1 MTFCYRV
8 GAFLAVKLLAVKLIV
23 LNLLVAMLLAT
34 VLQAGESVSWNPLG
48 KVEREADTLFLADFT
63 SAATIEAQ
71 GGYLLG
77 LHNDWSKK
85 APVHENYE
93 FGPGRSGPAIRGK
106 ESKPDTGAYSF
117 VQYALDGILPADEF
131 TVELSFKADK
141 PWAEMFTGRGFFS
154 MLGSNSLNV
163 MNEKTSLVIL
173 ASDGKGSDRR
183 VVIELSQFPLD
194 DQKWHSLAFTWKR
207 PVLTIWLDG
216 KQAAEIPDVAWNPLW
231 SDSTHADGILIG
243 GTPGAKSPFFWVS
256 DLRVSRTARI
266 PGVATPLRSLTG
278 NLTID
283 AAKSEGP
290 IAPYPLGSLHPGA
303 TPELVQSALQ
313 VVRTDKLLT
322 ATPIKRGAPDATH
335 PTAGIS
341 GKFSYD
347 WQVCDRTF
355 AWFKNNNVRP
365 CISIDSTPQLL
376 GGSVPPYSGKRLQTE
391 LSYLSGY
398 STETPNNWD
407 DWALIVG
414 DLIDHVVRK
423 LKVEAP
429 WWSVWNEPGGPD
441 FGFVDR
447 EQYLTL
453 YARTVTAVRAV
464 DPKARVG
471 GPELAAFEP
480 AWIEA
485 LFARCAKDKL
495 PLDFIAYHDYGGNLY
510 SQSVARET
518 IDSLAAKHGFKTPFP
533 VVVTEF
539 NWAAENMVRTGKP
552 MFNTEYWHLKSF
564 TASYL
569 TAWLTRFLS
578 EPSNELV
585 IFSGVRG
592 DASPRQGSWDVM
604 QLFGPDGMRWG
615 PTNAMTGWKRI
626 LGDRRLALAGDL
638 PPGIFAFACRKG
650 ADGRVGLAFANYGLT
665 QHRNRQIELSV
676 TGLKAGPWKLT
687 RWQVDEKHSSRW
699 DVAED
704 RPEGAPQNELQVL
717 DARMLSVDA
726 SGTARLTLDLPR
738 WSSSFLAFD
747 PAP

>member
-1 MTFCYRV
+1 VTRIVAAPNEGEPVASLRMSIIAGSNAWLGRGVFDDNHFVFASSFAAFWLQPTPCRSLGPLFRLQRMQMTFCYRV

-414 DLIDHVVRK
+414 DLIDHVGPKAEGRGA
-423 LKVEAP
+423 LVERVERAGRSRLWLRRP
-429 WWSVWNEPGGPD
+429 RAVPHSLRSHGYCRACGRSQGSSWRAGAGG
-441 FGFVDR
+441 
-447 EQYLTL
+447 
-453 YARTVTAVRAV
+453 VRACM
-464 DPKARVG
+464 DRSAIRPLRQGQTSARLHCLSRLRRQPLLAERGARDDRLAG
-471 GPELAAFEP
+471 GQ
-480 AWIEA
+480 
-485 LFARCAKDKL
+485 AR
-495 PLDFIAYHDYGGNLY
+495 F
-510 SQSVARET
+510 Q
-518 IDSLAAKHGFKTPFP
+518 DSL
-533 VVVTEF
+533 
-539 NWAAENMVRTGKP
+539 
-552 MFNTEYWHLKSF
+552 
-564 TASYL
+564 
-569 TAWLTRFLS
+569 
-578 EPSNELV
+578 PS
-585 IFSGVRG
+585 RG
-592 DASPRQGSWDVM
+592 
-604 QLFGPDGMRWG
+604 
-615 PTNAMTGWKRI
+615 
-626 LGDRRLALAGDL
+626 
-638 PPGIFAFACRKG
+638 
-650 ADGRVGLAFANYGLT
+650 Y
-665 QHRNRQIELSV
+665 
-676 TGLKAGPWKLT
+676 
-687 RWQVDEKHSSRW
+687 
-699 DVAED
+699 
-704 RPEGAPQNELQVL
+704 
-717 DARMLSVDA
+717 
-726 SGTARLTLDLPR
+726 
-738 WSSSFLAFD
+738 
-747 PAP
+747 